1 MPARRRRGGAS
12 RLCLGLAVA
21 LAAAGAEA
29 ADLPRTEEELVRQVR
44 AALVAGDMAA
54 FEELINW
61 EGARGVKRRIV
72 AFQVR
77 HGFGRTI
84 RSVALEP
91 FPADALRDV
100 EARGTLKANM
110 PVTHRLRVVF
120 DEPPA
125 AGAAEAGA
133 PPTDLFLVG
142 KAADGAFRIALVVR
156 DERAADD
163 D

>member
-1 MPARRRRGGAS
+1 MPARRRRGGAWHLS
-12 RLCLGLAVA
+12 LGLAAA
-21 LAAAGAEA
+21 LAAAGVGA

-44 AALVAGDMAA
+44 VALVGRDMAA

-77 HGFGRTI
+77 HGFGRPI
-84 RSVALEP
+84 RPVALEP
-91 FPADALRDV
+91 FPADGLRDV

-110 PVTHRLRVVF
+110 PVSHRLRVVF
-120 DEPPA
+120 DEP
-125 AGAAEAGA
+125 AAEGTG

>member
-1 MPARRRRGGAS
+1 
-12 RLCLGLAVA
+12 LCLGLAAA
-21 LAAAGAEA
+21 LAVVGAEA

-77 HGFGRTI
+77 HGFGRPI

-110 PVTHRLRVVF
+110 PVSHQLRVVF
-120 DEPPA
+120 DEP
-125 AGAAEAGA
+125 AAEHGN

-142 KAADGAFRIALVVR
+142 KADGVFRIALMVR

>member
-1 MPARRRRGGAS
+1 
-12 RLCLGLAVA
+12 LCLGLAAA
-21 LAAAGAEA
+21 LAVSAAGAEA

-44 AALVAGDMAA
+44 AALVGRDIAA

-77 HGFGRTI
+77 HGFGRPI

-91 FPADALRDV
+91 FPADGLRDV

-110 PVTHRLRVVF
+110 PVSHRLRVVF

-125 AGAAEAGA
+125 AEGAG